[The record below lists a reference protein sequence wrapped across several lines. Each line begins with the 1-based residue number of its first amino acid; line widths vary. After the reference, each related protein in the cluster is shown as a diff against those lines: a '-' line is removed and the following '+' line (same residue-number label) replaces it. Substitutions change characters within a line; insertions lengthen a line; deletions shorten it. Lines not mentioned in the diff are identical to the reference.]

1 MGNAQQLY
9 GYARQLQRQKQQD
22 QAFAVYRTMEKKY
35 PDNWL
40 TYAGLGRVYCGAGR
54 LHQGHPGDEAIA
66 GQRAQTI
73 GKPSV
78 ESLIKRLEAKEDIN
92 K

>member
-1 MGNAQQLY
+1 MKLAL
-9 GYARQLQRQKQQD
+9 AS
-22 QAFAVYRTMEKKY
+22 A
-35 PDNWL
+35 PD
-40 TYAGLGRVYCGAGR
+40 V
-54 LHQGHPGDEAIA
+54 
-66 GQRAQTI
+66 

>member
-1 MGNAQQLY
+1 V
-9 GYARQLQRQKQQD
+9 
-22 QAFAVYRTMEKKY
+22 AVA
-35 PDNWL
+35 PD
-40 TYAGLGRVYCGAGR
+40 V
-54 LHQGHPGDEAIA
+54 
-66 GQRAQTI
+66 